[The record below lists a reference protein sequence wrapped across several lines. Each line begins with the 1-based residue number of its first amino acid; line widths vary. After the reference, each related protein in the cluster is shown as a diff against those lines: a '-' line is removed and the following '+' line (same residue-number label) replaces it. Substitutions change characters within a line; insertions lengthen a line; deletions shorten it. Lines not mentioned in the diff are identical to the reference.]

1 MKGDTKRKENMMA
14 KMMGN
19 KTGQFNNLSA
29 AAVGVM
35 IFVIVLGIG
44 ATVLSQLESI
54 SGATGCS
61 AHGMVWNS
69 TREICCAASDS
80 TNCTTRTD
88 TATNASKLG
97 LQGLVTFSNFTSV
110 VVVIVVAAVI
120 IGLIAVAFR
129 AFA

>member
-1 MKGDTKRKENMMA
+1 MKNILKQMDKR
-14 KMMGN
+14 
-19 KTGQFNNLSA
+19 GQFNNLSA

-44 ATVLSQLESI
+44 ATVLSQLQSI
-54 SGATGCS
+54 NGATACS
-61 AHGMVWNS
+61 AHGMIWNS
-69 TREICCAASDS
+69 TTEQCNEASDS
-80 TNCTTRTD
+80 TNTSTRAD
-88 TATNASKLG
+88 VATNATTAG
-97 LQGLVTFSNFTSV
+97 LDGLVTFSNFTSV